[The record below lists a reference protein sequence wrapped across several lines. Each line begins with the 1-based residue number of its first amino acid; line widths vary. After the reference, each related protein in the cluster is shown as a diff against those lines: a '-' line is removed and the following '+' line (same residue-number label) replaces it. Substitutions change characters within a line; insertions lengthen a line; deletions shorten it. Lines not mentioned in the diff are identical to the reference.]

1 MDELRIVT
9 VVALVVVA
17 IVLFWQSLL
26 MASLES
32 AIVRVTRA
40 NLNNLMIEAQTDSE
54 LSQFTRQ
61 KKIAKIHR
69 VQHLVA
75 NRHATSSACAFLRI
89 LSNVLIGACVVCIAA
104 IFASP
109 VWLQLIYG
117 VLAALVVA
125 FVSVLARPRSVGSD
139 KPLEI
144 LLAYSHLASFAYACA
159 PFLHPRK
166 SKSARKTELS
176 ENEELE
182 EIHLEQGRAAINRV
196 LETNRFDPEV
206 SEMLHNV
213 LALSDSL
220 TREIM
225 VPRTDMICIEKD
237 DTLEDFLKLCSRAG

>member
-1 MDELRIVT
+1 MDELRIVI

-144 LLAYSHLASFAYACA
+144 
-159 PFLHPRK
+159 
-166 SKSARKTELS
+166 
-176 ENEELE
+176 
-182 EIHLEQGRAAINRV
+182 
-196 LETNRFDPEV
+196 
-206 SEMLHNV
+206 V
-213 LALSDSL
+213 LA
-220 TREIM
+220 
-225 VPRTDMICIEKD
+225 
-237 DTLEDFLKLCSRAG
+237 

>member
-75 NRHATSSACAFLRI
+75 NRHATLF
-89 LSNVLIGACVVCIAA
+89 CV
-104 IFASP
+104 F
-109 VWLQLIYG
+109 
-117 VLAALVVA
+117 
-125 FVSVLARPRSVGSD
+125 
-139 KPLEI
+139 
-144 LLAYSHLASFAYACA
+144 
-159 PFLHPRK
+159 
-166 SKSARKTELS
+166 
-176 ENEELE
+176 
-182 EIHLEQGRAAINRV
+182 
-196 LETNRFDPEV
+196 
-206 SEMLHNV
+206 
-213 LALSDSL
+213 
-220 TREIM
+220 
-225 VPRTDMICIEKD
+225 
-237 DTLEDFLKLCSRAG
+237 